1 MGTEPESAPAT
12 EELLEGYAR
21 LSLERDELATRV
33 AERELA
39 SHRPPTDAP
48 RRSRRRNTLLWLAV
62 VLSSTITPLAVVGTA
77 AILAGFWD
85 PLGND
90 ATPTPLAVPAL
101 PPLVELSAAEPQPAP
116 TPARTPSPSPPAH
129 RGERARDAP
138 AGHSPNRARN
148 RRRQQGVVAPGK
160 TGIAERFPPF
170 TRAFSSAARSASL
183 AARRLWFGFA
193 VSDLSM

>member
-1 MGTEPESAPAT
+1 MGTELESAPAT

-39 SHRPPTDAP
+39 SHRPSTDAP
-48 RRSRRRNTLLWLAV
+48 RRSRRRNMLLWLAV

-77 AILAGFWD
+77 AILSGVWD

-101 PPLVELSAAEPQPAP
+101 PPLVELFSAEPRPAP
-116 TPARTPSPSPPAH
+116 TPAR
-129 RGERARDAP
+129 
-138 AGHSPNRARN
+138 
-148 RRRQQGVVAPGK
+148 
-160 TGIAERFPPF
+160 
-170 TRAFSSAARSASL
+170 
-183 AARRLWFGFA
+183 
-193 VSDLSM
+193 SDLSM